1 MTARNPQ
8 QATAAPA
15 SRFADLPHALV
26 GGMRMIA
33 LDRQQTAELMV
44 QVALERRGQVGRPY
58 VMSSANGEVISRCAN
73 EPRVAAMFAEAD
85 LLNADGQPL
94 VWASRLFCKTPLP
107 ERVATTDLFHDVAK
121 IAVRQGITCYLYGAT
136 DDENAAAVARAEA
149 MHPGL
154 AVVGRSHGFHQG
166 AALDTKIAE
175 INGLK
180 PDILWLALG
189 VPREQEFC
197 RAFADQLTG
206 VGLIKAPVNAR
217 RTGCRNTASNG
228 STASKKNHAACSGA
242 TPSPTRMLCCCWRG
256 AQANNASNIN
266 RYFWLPGRIAA
277 KAATRIRAIFSKGKG
292 PGCG

>member
-1 MTARNPQ
+1 MTAEKPPY
-8 QATAAPA
+8 APAAPA

-26 GGMRMIA
+26 GGMRMVA

-44 QVALERRGQVGRPY
+44 QVALERRGQGGRPY

-73 EPRVAAMFAEAD
+73 EPGVAAMFAEAD
-85 LLNADGQPL
+85 VLNADGQPL

-166 AALDTKIAE
+166 AALTAKIAE
-175 INGLK
+175 INGLQ

-197 RAFADQLTG
+197 RTFADQLTG
-206 VGLIKAPVNAR
+206 VGLIKTSGGLFNFLSGTRKRAPEWMQAYSLEWLYRIKEEPRRLFWRYAVTNPHALLLLAR
-217 RTGCRNTASNG
+217 R
-228 STASKKNHAACSGA
+228 SG
-242 TPSPTRMLCCCWRG
+242 
-256 AQANNASNIN
+256 
-266 RYFWLPGRIAA
+266 
-277 KAATRIRAIFSKGKG
+277 
-292 PGCG
+292 